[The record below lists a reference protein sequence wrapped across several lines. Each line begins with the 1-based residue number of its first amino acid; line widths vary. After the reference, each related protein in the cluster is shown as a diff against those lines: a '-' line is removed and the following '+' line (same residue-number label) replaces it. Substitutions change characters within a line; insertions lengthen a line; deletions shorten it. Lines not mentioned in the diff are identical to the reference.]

1 VAVTDTDDGLIA
13 RRYRL
18 AERLGSGSMG
28 EVWRAHDERLDR
40 TVAIKQL
47 LPGAGLSE
55 IAARQ
60 GNERAMREARI
71 TARLQHPHA
80 VAVHDVVEH
89 DGHPCLVMEYVPAR
103 GLNTVLAERGTL
115 PPGEVARIGE
125 QIGSALAAAHRAGI
139 VHRDV
144 KPDNVLL
151 TNDVGAKITD
161 FGISRAVG
169 DGSVTGPGIVVGTP
183 AYLAPEVAAGADAG
197 FASDVFSL
205 GATLYAAVEGG
216 PPFGYGENTI
226 LLLQAVAA
234 GRIPQ
239 PGVAGPLGPVLLWML
254 RRDPA
259 ARPTMAQA
267 ADALG
272 AVADGRPVV
281 PPTATLLLPERNPR
295 VRRRSVVAALGAV
308 GLVALGVVAGVLIDN
323 GGGPART
330 GAASRPPT
338 AHTRG
343 IPAPATTTLGCVAD
357 YTLVNAWPGG
367 YQAQVTVTNPGAGA
381 LDGWSVTLD
390 LPDGQ
395 TITSVWNG
403 QLSQQGASATVASV
417 GYNGSMSR
425 DGSTTFGF
433 NGGLAGA
440 TPAEPVVHCT
450 GR

>member
-1 VAVTDTDDGLIA
+1 MTDTDGLIA
-13 RRYRL
+13 GRYRL
-18 AERLGSGSMG
+18 VEKLGSGSMG

-40 TVAIKQL
+40 TVAVKQL
-47 LPGAGLSE
+47 LTGAGLTE

-60 GNERAMREARI
+60 GNERAMREARL

-103 GLNTVLAERGTL
+103 GLAAVLAERGTL
-115 PPGEVARIGE
+115 PPAEVARIGE
-125 QIGSALAAAHRAGI
+125 QVAGALAAAHQADI

-151 TNDVGAKITD
+151 ADDGDAKITD

-183 AYLAPEVAAGADAG
+183 AYLAPEVAAGADAD

-205 GATLYAAVEGG
+205 GATLYAAVEGA
-216 PPFGYGENTI
+216 PPFGYNENTI
-226 LLLQAVAA
+226 LLLQAVAE
-234 GRIPQ
+234 GQIPE
-239 PGVAGPLGPVLLWML
+239 PRLAGPLGPVLLWLL

-259 ARPTMAQA
+259 TRPTMAQA
-267 ADALG
+267 ADALR

-281 PPTATLLLPERNPR
+281 PPTATMVLPEG
-295 VRRRSVVAALGAV
+295 VVIRRRSMVAALGAV
-308 GLVALGVVAGVLIDN
+308 GLVAAGVVVGVLIGN
-323 GGGPART
+323 GGQHVQA
-330 GAASRPPT
+330 GAPPT

-343 IPAPATTTLGCVAD
+343 IPAPSTTNVGCVAD
-357 YTLVNAWPGG
+357 YTLVNSWPGG
-367 YQAQVTVTNPGAGA
+367 YQAEVTVTNAGGVA
-381 LDGWSVTLD
+381 LDGWAVTLD
-390 LPDGQ
+390 LPNGQ
-395 TITSVWNG
+395 TITDLWNG
-403 QLSQQGASATVASV
+403 RLSQQGTSATVASET
-417 GYNGSMSR
+417 YNGSMSQ

-433 NGGLAGA
+433 NGGLTGT
-440 TPAEPVVHCT
+440 TPATPVVHCT